1 MDNKEIPAKWQYI
14 LFALAFVFISLG
26 VYSNIRQQNAN
37 DRSKLPQKVEE
48 SRQFQRWVTNLR
60 NKDLVIEADGFK
72 MLEEVEIYNTK
83 WMKVYSIEDPARK
96 EEFLNNLESHKNTAK
111 IVYSPSEREYLD
123 YRNIER
129 DGYLSN
135 EVHFYGQKE
144 DKIID
149 ARILDCSARNNCY
162 FDRAYFLSN
171 DVFVVT
177 EVSRNVDKKDLTVAA
192 CAITEICTY
201 TFKLHLIDLINNSRL
216 VYESKPFDTVLLNLI
231 PNL

>member
-1 MDNKEIPAKWQYI
+1 MRDKFSI
-14 LFALAFVFISLG
+14 LIIFLIFGLIGAG
-26 VYSNIRQQNAN
+26 VYSNIMEQKSV
-37 DRSKLPQKVEE
+37 DHSKIPAKVEDD
-48 SRQFQRWVTNLR
+48 SAFQRWITNLK
-60 NKDLVIEADGFK
+60 NKDIEISADDFK
-72 MLEEVEIYNTK
+72 LLEKVEIYNTK

-129 DGYLSN
+129 DGYLPN

-177 EVSRNVDKKDLTVAA
+177 EVSRNVDKKDLTVAT
-192 CAITEICTY
+192 CAITEVCTY

-216 VYESKPFDTVLLNLI
+216 VYESKPFDTVLLDLI